1 MKSAPL
7 LTLLLLASCDSLT
20 TDSVAIQAETANASL
35 YSLEATSLD
44 GQPVQLSDY
53 EGKVSLVVN
62 TASQCGFTSQ
72 YEGLVELQKKY
83 AEQGFTI
90 LAFPSADFGGQ
101 EFDTAE
107 EIQSFCSD
115 RFAVNFPLFE
125 RSGVKEGEEQS
136 PVYAFL
142 GGSSGSLPG
151 WNFGKYLVGRDGRVI
166 EFYASPVKPTGDELQ
181 GAIEA
186 ALAAG

>member
-1 MKSAPL
+1 M
-7 LTLLLLASCDSLT
+7 
-20 TDSVAIQAETANASL
+20 
-35 YSLEATSLD
+35 
-44 GQPVQLSDY
+44 
-53 EGKVSLVVN
+53 
-62 TASQCGFTSQ
+62 
-72 YEGLVELQKKY
+72 
-83 AEQGFTI
+83 
-90 LAFPSADFGGQ
+90 
-101 EFDTAE
+101 
-107 EIQSFCSD
+107 
-115 RFAVNFPLFE
+115 NFPLFE